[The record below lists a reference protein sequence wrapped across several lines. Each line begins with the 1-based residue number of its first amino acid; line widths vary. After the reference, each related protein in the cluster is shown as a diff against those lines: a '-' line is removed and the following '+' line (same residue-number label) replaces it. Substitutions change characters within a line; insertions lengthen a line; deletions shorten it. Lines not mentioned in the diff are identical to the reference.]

1 MGASPLNSLILD
13 VLYAGAP
20 PTILPQALQK
30 KQKTLS
36 FLWGSGFVQ
45 PKKYHY
51 LSAPQ
56 LLASH
61 PSAIIYSRAESS

>member
-30 KQKTLS
+30 TKN
-36 FLWGSGFVQ
+36 LWGSGFVQ